1 MIGIYKI
8 TNLVNG
14 KAYVGQSVH
23 IERRWM
29 EHCLPSTHS
38 LIGKAIQKYGK
49 ENFSFQ
55 VIEECSVEL
64 LDEKEEYYISHYN
77 SIVPNGYNIMDW
89 VNGNPTYFNIDKEVL
104 EQLYDCIQNSEML
117 FDEIAE
123 KYDLSRRTI
132 TRINQGHTHFSK
144 DKNYPL
150 RKRLEIQSN
159 QYCLD
164 CGVRITNG
172 ASRCKSCHD
181 KHQRV
186 VNRPTR
192 EELKVLIRN
201 FTFVALGKK
210 YGVSDNAIR
219 KWCKQYNLPHKA
231 SEIKKIDDS
240 KWKEI

>member
-14 KAYVGQSVH
+14 KIYVGQSVH

-29 EHCLPSTHS
+29 EHCLPSAHS

-55 VIEECSVEL
+55 IVEECSVEL

-104 EQLYDCIQNSEML
+104 EQLYNDIQNSEML

-132 TRINQGHTHFSK
+132 IRINQGHTHFSK
-144 DKNYPL
+144 DKDYPL
-150 RKRLEIQSN
+150 RKRPEVQSG

-172 ASRCKSCHD
+172 ASRCKSCYD

-186 VNRPTR
+186 VDRPTR

-201 FTFVALGKK
+201 FTFVALGKR

-231 SEIKKIDDS
+231 SEIKKISDS
-240 KWKEI
+240 EWMEM